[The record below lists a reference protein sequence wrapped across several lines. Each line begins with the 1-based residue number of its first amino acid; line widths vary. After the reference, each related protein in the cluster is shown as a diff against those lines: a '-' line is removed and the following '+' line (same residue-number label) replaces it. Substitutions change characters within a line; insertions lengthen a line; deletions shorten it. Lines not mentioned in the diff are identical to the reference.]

1 MHFQKEKKKKSLK
14 KKFPVNRV
22 DVDSAI
28 ILKMCLLVT
37 YIILKKKADNKDGI
51 VDGVDFV

>member
-1 MHFQKEKKKKSLK
+1 
-14 KKFPVNRV
+14 
-22 DVDSAI
+22 
-28 ILKMCLLVT
+28 MCLLVT